1 MDDVAIGLLDFILS
15 YERILCK
22 NRHNKI
28 VVPVSCI
35 MGVVL
40 YSEAV
45 VVSVAGKTFSAKAN
59 AME

>member
-1 MDDVAIGLLDFILS
+1 MDDAAIGLLDFILS

-22 NRHNKI
+22 NRHKTF
-28 VVPVSCI
+28 VVPVGCL

-45 VVSVAGKTFSAKAN
+45 VVSVAGKTFSANAN